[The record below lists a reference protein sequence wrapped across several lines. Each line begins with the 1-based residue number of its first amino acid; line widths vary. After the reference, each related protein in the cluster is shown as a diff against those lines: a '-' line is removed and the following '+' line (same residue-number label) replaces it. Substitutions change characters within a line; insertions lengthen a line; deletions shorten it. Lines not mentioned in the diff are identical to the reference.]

1 MTGAQIFIEIEKP
14 HEMALRDLKLEKTKE
29 VDAAI
34 DYLKKTFWHY
44 GNNEERYNYTQEEF
58 RKYVSSSS
66 CKGNG
71 VKKGFW
77 GFDGVQTK
85 NNYVKPFDLLY
96 FLGSVTI

>member
-1 MTGAQIFIEIEKP
+1 
-14 HEMALRDLKLEKTKE
+14 MALRDLKLEKTKE

-66 CKGNG
+66 CRGNG
-71 VKKGFW
+71 EKKGLF
-77 GFDGVQTK
+77 GVLMGCKQKITK
-85 NNYVKPFDLLY
+85 
-96 FLGSVTI
+96 